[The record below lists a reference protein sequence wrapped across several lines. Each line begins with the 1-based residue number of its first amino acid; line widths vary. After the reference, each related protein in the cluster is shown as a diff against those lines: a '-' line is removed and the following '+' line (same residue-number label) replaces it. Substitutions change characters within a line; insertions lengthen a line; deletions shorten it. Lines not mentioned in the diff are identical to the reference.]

1 MGKKLDLSVL
11 KEHEEILKRIA
22 LPVIVAVALIFFW
35 IFGGGDGDVVLETDG
50 NGDLPQTSE
59 SQDFES
65 QDSSVMGETAEP
77 VIYVDIGGEV
87 CYPGVYEVT
96 QGTRLFQVIEMA
108 GGLKESAAT
117 DAINQAKQVSDGQ
130 KILIESTDE
139 SSPYYIG
146 ADTGSQN
153 SENSGDSGT
162 SETGSS
168 VSMTEDG
175 VKVNINKATS
185 EELQLIP
192 GIGPSTAQKIIDYRQ
207 ENGNFGKIEDLK
219 NISGIGEKTFE
230 NMRDYIEI

>member
-1 MGKKLDLSVL
+1 MGKKLDLTVL
-11 KEHEEILKRIA
+11 KEHKEILKRIA

-50 NGDLPQTSE
+50 NGDLPQSSE
-59 SQDFES
+59 AE
-65 QDSSVMGETAEP
+65 DSSMMEETPESI
-77 VIYVDIGGEV
+77 IYVDIGGEV
-87 CYPGVYEVT
+87 CYPGVYEVAP
-96 QGTRLFQVIEMA
+96 GTRLFQVVEMA

-117 DAINQAKQVSDGQ
+117 YAINQAEQVSDGQ
-130 KILIESTDE
+130 KILIGSTDE

-146 ADTGSQN
+146 ADTGNQN
-153 SENSGDSGT
+153 SVS
-162 SETGSS
+162 SETGES
-168 VSMTEDG
+168 VSMTEDD

-207 ENGNFGKIEDLK
+207 ENGAFGKIEDLK

-230 NMRDYIEI
+230 NMKDYIEI

>member
-1 MGKKLDLSVL
+1 MGKKLDLTVL
-11 KEHEEILKRIA
+11 KEHKEILKRIA

-50 NGDLPQTSE
+50 NGDLPQSSE
-59 SQDFES
+59 AE
-65 QDSSVMGETAEP
+65 DSSMMEETPEP
-77 VIYVDIGGEV
+77 IIYVDIGGEV
-87 CYPGVYEVT
+87 CYPGVYEVAP
-96 QGTRLFQVIEMA
+96 GTRLFQVIEMA

-117 DAINQAKQVSDGQ
+117 DAINQAEQVSDGQ
-130 KILIESTDE
+130 KILIGSTDE

-146 ADTGSQN
+146 VDTGNQN
-153 SENSGDSGT
+153 SVS
-162 SETGSS
+162 SETGES

-207 ENGNFGKIEDLK
+207 ENGAFGKIEDLK

-230 NMRDYIEI
+230 NMKDYIEI

>member
-1 MGKKLDLSVL
+1 MGKKLDLTVL

-35 IFGGGDGDVVLETDG
+35 IFGGGDGDVVLETDE
-50 NGDLPQTSE
+50 NGDLSQTSE
-59 SQDFES
+59 SQDFGS
-65 QDSSVMGETAEP
+65 QDTSAMVETPES

-87 CYPGVYEVT
+87 CYPGVYEVA

-117 DAINQAKQVSDGQ
+117 DAINQAEQVSDGQ
-130 KILIESTDE
+130 KILIGSTEE

-146 ADTGSQN
+146 TDTGNQN
-153 SENSGDSGT
+153 SGN
-162 SETGSS
+162 SETGGS

-175 VKVNINKATS
+175 VRVNINKATS

-192 GIGPSTAQKIIDYRQ
+192 GIGPSTAQKIIDYRT
-207 ENGNFGKIEDLK
+207 ENGAFGKIEDLK

-230 NMRDYIEI
+230 NMKDYIEI

>member
-1 MGKKLDLSVL
+1 MGKKMDLSVL

-35 IFGGGDGDVVLETDG
+35 IFGGGDGDVVLETDE

-65 QDSSVMGETAEP
+65 QDSSVMGEAPEP

-87 CYPGVYEVT
+87 CYPGVYEVA

-117 DAINQAKQVSDGQ
+117 DAINQAEQVSDGQ
-130 KILIESTDE
+130 KILIGSTDE

-146 ADTGSQN
+146 TDTGNQN
-153 SENSGDSGT
+153 SGNSGN
-162 SETGSS
+162 SETGGS
-168 VSMTEDG
+168 VNMTEDG